1 MNLKN
6 SMGILFLTKKRSI
19 RGTTKSEFLKN
30 TSSTGIS
37 FNSYTKSKFLAKSE
51 YGGNRYAKVAMTK
64 GTIQHTEK
72 SPLYMRLML
81 IMKLSAGEIRY
92 IPNIL
97 LLLFIY
103 FIVFLN

>member
-1 MNLKN
+1 
-6 SMGILFLTKKRSI
+6 MGILFLTKKRSI

-30 TSSTGIS
+30 TNSTGIS